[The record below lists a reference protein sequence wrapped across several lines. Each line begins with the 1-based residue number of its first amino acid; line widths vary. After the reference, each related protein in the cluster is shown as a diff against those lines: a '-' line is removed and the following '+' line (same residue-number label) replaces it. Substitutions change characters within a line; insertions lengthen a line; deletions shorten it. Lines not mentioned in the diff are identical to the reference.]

1 LIGTNEYVMTGDPNL
16 NPNGNWTRLEL
27 VRQQP

>member
-1 LIGTNEYVMTGDPNL
+1 VMTGDPNF
-16 NPNGNWTRLEL
+16 NPNGNLNGNWTKLEL